1 MLRSMRILQS
11 YPPPITVIT
20 HSYYSLMS
28 IISTNVTKTRT
39 PTTGT
44 TTTDTSTTSGRK
56 RRRRVEISYDSSWEY
71 KVSFWCLNA
80 SVIFEEITKLTRSI
94 LMASGTIAPIESFA
108 SELGVPFRIRLEAR
122 HVLTFRQVLLGW
134 LGERTWCSTLYC
146 YKIPTRARTQ
156 VHRFKQQYIVTCDIS

>member
-122 HVLTFRQVLLGW
+122 HVVDVSRQVLVGW
-134 LGERTWCSTLYC
+134 LGETYVVFLTLYHLRN
-146 YKIPTRARTQ
+146 T
-156 VHRFKQQYIVTCDIS
+156 